1 MNMAVRIV
9 EDVPGERL
17 PPCAFQRV
25 HKTSVPTAP
34 ARSRYLSALVA
45 ILAHIALAAAIVWG
59 GSKAYRAM
67 TPEPIT
73 VAIIAETPAK
83 TELPPPPQPQMKVP
97 EPAIAIA
104 PEITIATPP
113 PSKAITAQQVQTAA
127 PTSVPSPIAG
137 TGRDAYLARI
147 IAYLDAAKRY
157 PPQARKLH
165 IEGVVQL
172 HFVMD
177 RTGRVLSFGIAKSS
191 GRPILDEE
199 TRQLIARAQ
208 PLPPI
213 PADWPQQTLN
223 LVVPVE
229 FELH

>member
-1 MNMAVRIV
+1 MNMTVRFPV
-9 EDVPGERL
+9 DVGDEHVPL
-17 PPCAFQRV
+17 NAFSR
-25 HKTSVPTAP
+25 TRRTP
-34 ARSRYLSALVA
+34 AQKRGRYLGGVIVVLGHVAL
-45 ILAHIALAAAIVWG
+45 IAAIIWG
-59 GSKAYRAM
+59 GSKVYRAL
-67 TPEPIT
+67 TPEPIS
-73 VAIIAETPAK
+73 VAIISEAPPK
-83 TELPPPPQPQMKVP
+83 TELPPPPPPPKMEIPDV
-97 EPAIAIA
+97 AVA

-113 PSKAITAQQVQTAA
+113 PVNAISVQQVKNPAPAA
-127 PTSVPSPIAG
+127 PPSPVAG
-137 TGRDAYLARI
+137 TGRDVYLGQI
-147 IAYLDAAKRY
+147 IAHLDAAKHY

-177 RTGRVLSFGIAKSS
+177 RSGHVLTFDIAKSS
-191 GRPILDEE
+191 GRAILDEE

-229 FELH
+229 FTLH

>member
-1 MNMAVRIV
+1 MNMALRMPLELREEEHLPLRDFHRTKGKPVRHSGRVVMAVIV
-9 EDVPGERL
+9 LAAHAG
-17 PPCAFQRV
+17 
-25 HKTSVPTAP
+25 
-34 ARSRYLSALVA
+34 LVA
-45 ILAHIALAAAIVWG
+45 AVIWAGTKVYSIVAPPQPIEVAVLAEPPKIETPPPPPPP
-59 GSKAYRAM
+59 KMM
-67 TPEPIT
+67 TPEVPIA
-73 VAIIAETPAK
+73 V
-83 TELPPPPQPQMKVP
+83 
-97 EPAIAIA
+97 A

-113 PSKAITAQQVQTAA
+113 PAAIAVQQVKNPAPAA
-127 PTSVPSPIAG
+127 PASPVGG
-137 TGRDAYLARI
+137 TGKDVYLSKI
-147 IAYLDAAKRY
+147 IAHLDAAKRY
-157 PPQARKLH
+157 PAQARKLH

-177 RTGRVLSFGIAKSS
+177 RTGHVLSFDIAKSS

-199 TRQLIARAQ
+199 TKALIARAQ